1 MATRVQEY
9 KEKYSDQT
17 IRFNPYAV
25 KKTGLQQAQTMLKL
39 EDYMLICAPY
49 QLSMDRVIL
58 LVILSRDEV
67 SFFQQFQ
74 NKLTSVNM
82 SFLES
87 INKNPVNLFIRGTLT
102 RLGPVKGRDNVSLF
116 EVMYKSCPNDLI
128 EIIGDFLLAYE
139 TLQGQFA
146 SYKDREVEMDKQAA
160 RTMRFNDYVESQIG
174 DQKLQ
179 TKLLSVGVNK
189 IALEIPGRLP
199 APAVGNIFPSKLYF
213 QTYQFIV
220 NGKVVA
226 VDTLGSGSKKI
237 SMEVGFTPELV
248 EIMDDYFFRTSFKK
262 E

>member
-1 MATRVQEY
+1 MATRLQEY

-25 KKTGLQQAQTMLKL
+25 KKMGLQQSQTLLKL

-82 SFLES
+82 SFLKS
-87 INKNPVNLFIRGTLT
+87 TNKNPVNLFIRGTLT

-116 EVMYKSCPNDLI
+116 EVLYKNCPNDLI
-128 EIIGDFLLAYE
+128 EIIGDYLLAYE
-139 TLQGQFA
+139 TLEGQFA
-146 SYKDREVEMDKQAA
+146 SYKDREVEMNEQAA

-174 DQKLQ
+174 GQKLQ
-179 TKLLSVGVNK
+179 TKLLSIGVNK

-199 APAVGNIFPSKLYF
+199 APAAGQTLPTKLYF
-213 QTYQFIV
+213 QTHQFIV
-220 NGKVVA
+220 NGKVAA
-226 VDTLGSGSKKI
+226 VEAIGSGSKKI

>member
-237 SMEVGFTPELV
+237 SMVMPCTV
-248 EIMDDYFFRTSFKK
+248 RIR
-262 E
+262 